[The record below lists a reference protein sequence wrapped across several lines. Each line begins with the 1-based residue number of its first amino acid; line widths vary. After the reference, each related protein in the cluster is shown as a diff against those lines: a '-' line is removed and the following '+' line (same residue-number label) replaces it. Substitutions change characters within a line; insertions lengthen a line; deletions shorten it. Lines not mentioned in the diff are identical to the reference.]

1 VKKGEKV
8 FFIVALILSVLAV
21 ASVIERKMRKGD
33 GHSVKDYYE
42 WSEDAEK
49 GYVLYKKSGCNS
61 CHRALRTGEIGVA
74 PVLDGEGT
82 RRTKQWLEA
91 YFKDPE
97 SLVPGTAH
105 TGKFGPDF
113 RFLDDEKQSLLVS
126 FLNGLKSSPG
136 SSNYPRPPFELDKKP
151 KTD

>member
-1 VKKGEKV
+1 MKKGEKV
-8 FFIVALILSVLAV
+8 FFVVSVVLAVLAV
-21 ASVIERKMRKGD
+21 ASVIERNMRKN

-42 WSEDAEK
+42 WSPDAKK

-82 RRTKQWLEA
+82 RRTEQWLWS

-97 SLVPGTAH
+97 KLVPGSAH
-105 TGKFGPDF
+105 TGKLGPDF
-113 RFLDDEKQSLLVS
+113 RTYSNEKQKLLVA
-126 FLNGLKSSPG
+126 FLKGLKSSPG
-136 SSNYPRPPFELDKKP
+136 SSNYPVPPFKLDQNTKG
-151 KTD
+151 D